1 MTEYQRHYL
10 QELFYGIDVNDRSF
24 IIKDLEDYLTP
35 YQIKECFSIAQQSFS
50 ILSDMDKRFLS
61 GDLTIDLSTYRYA
74 NLDYSYFNQLLG
86 QLNEYSSMLFIA
98 SLEINF
104 NRDMLDQLKKI
115 AEDKTLKS
123 LEIDRLLAAERSK

>member
-35 YQIKECFSIAQQSFS
+35 DQIKECFSIAQQSFS

-74 NLDYSYFNQLLG
+74 NLDYSYFNQLFG

-104 NRDMLDQLKKI
+104 NRDMLDQLKKV

-123 LEIDRLLAAERSK
+123 LEIDRLLAAEPSK